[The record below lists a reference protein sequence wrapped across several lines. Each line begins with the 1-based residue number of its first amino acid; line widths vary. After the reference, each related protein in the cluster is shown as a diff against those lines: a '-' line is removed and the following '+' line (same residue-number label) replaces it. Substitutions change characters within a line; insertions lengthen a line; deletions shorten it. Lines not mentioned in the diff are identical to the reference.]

1 MKSEI
6 FVINI
11 PLRIGDQSFLVLDR
25 SLLVLVAGEHVVALA
40 EPS

>member
-11 PLRIGDQSFLVLDR
+11 PLRIVDKSF
-25 SLLVLVAGEHVVALA
+25 LVLVAGEHAVALA